1 MTQQFGQALMWSSSF
16 FRSSA
21 PSDSS
26 RKSDSSAK
34 NCLQVSKGILHLFL
48 EESGQFISKLQA
60 RPQQPAL
67 HGGAGKPA
75 GSAPAFTL
83 RGLPLPAPPSL
94 VDGGAA
100 AQPAPVRRGAGYPS
114 LSNAA

>member
-34 NCLQVSKGILHLFL
+34 HCLQVSKGILHLFL
-48 EESGQFISKLQA
+48 EECGQFIAKLQA
-60 RPQQPAL
+60 RPQKSAL
-67 HGGAGKPA
+67 HRRDGKVQSFGRLFGREPFHIAQDEDGAIW
-75 GSAPAFTL
+75 
-83 RGLPLPAPPSL
+83 
-94 VDGGAA
+94 
-100 AQPAPVRRGAGYPS
+100 VRQAVYGFVEDVVQFLFCVA
-114 LSNAA
+114 

>member
-48 EESGQFISKLQA
+48 EECGQFISKLQA

-67 HGGAGKPA
+67 HGGGLKNGDP
-75 GSAPAFTL
+75 SRVL
-83 RGLPLPAPPSL
+83 RRRAIHGVPRAEGGGLW
-94 VDGGAA
+94 
-100 AQPAPVRRGAGYPS
+100 RRWTGQHA
-114 LSNAA
+114 

>member
-48 EESGQFISKLQA
+48 EECGQFISKLQA

-67 HGGAGKPA
+67 HGGECKNHEHHPFL
-75 GSAPAFTL
+75 GSRA
-83 RGLPLPAPPSL
+83 LPISPRAKH
-94 VDGGAA
+94 A
-100 AQPAPVRRGAGYPS
+100 RR
-114 LSNAA
+114 LL

>member
-48 EESGQFISKLQA
+48 EECSQFISKLQA

-67 HGGAGKPA
+67 HGGGLKIQGLSRFLGPEPFHVSPGQDGAVRRRPGPIA
-75 GSAPAFTL
+75 LFLQLPPRAPAATT
-83 RGLPLPAPPSL
+83 
-94 VDGGAA
+94 
-100 AQPAPVRRGAGYPS
+100 
-114 LSNAA
+114 

>member
-34 NCLQVSKGILHLFL
+34 NCLQVSKGILQLFL
-48 EESGQFISKLQA
+48 EECGQFISKLQA

-67 HGGAGKPA
+67 HGGGWKIERPSRFPRP
-75 GSAPAFTL
+75 G
-83 RGLPLPAPPSL
+83 PLQ
-94 VDGGAA
+94 VFEGDKGGG
-100 AQPAPVRRGAGYPS
+100 RRGREPRS
-114 LSNAA
+114 